1 MRESELRRL
10 IAEVFRWTYL
20 RKLNTTIGGNVSAR
34 LTDDTILITPSSVPK
49 HLIKPANIVKMKL
62 DGTVLSGGVPSSEW
76 RMHVEIYKVR
86 DDVKAVVHTHS
97 SSILALS
104 MAGYKVDTSV
114 VEARYYL
121 GETIPE
127 IPYHPPGSQE
137 LADAVARTFKIG
149 KVNVA
154 ILKNHGVVAVGS
166 NLLEALN
173 RAEVLEHLAEVT
185 IHSSILEIIGRKK

>member
-34 LTDDTILITPSSVPK
+34 LTDDTILITPSSIPK
-49 HLIKPANIVKMKL
+49 HLIKPTNIVKMKL

-86 DDVKAVVHTHS
+86 DDVKAIVHTHS
-97 SSILALS
+97 SSVLALS
-104 MAGYKVDTSV
+104 MAGYKVDTSI

-137 LADAVARTFKIG
+137 LAEAVARTFRIG

-173 RAEVLEHLAEVT
+173 RAEILEHLAEIT
-185 IHSSILEIIGRKK
+185 IHSSILEIISRKK

>member
-1 MRESELRRL
+1 VRESELRRL

-34 LTDDTILITPSSVPK
+34 LTDDTILITPSSIPK
-49 HLIKPANIVKMKL
+49 HLIKPTNIVKMKL

-86 DDVKAVVHTHS
+86 DDVKAIVHTHS
-97 SSILALS
+97 SSVLALS
-104 MAGYKVDTSV
+104 MAGYKVDTSI

-137 LADAVARTFKIG
+137 LAEAVARTFRIG

-173 RAEVLEHLAEVT
+173 RAEILEHLAEIT
-185 IHSSILEIIGRKK
+185 IHSSILEIISRKK